1 MCFYSKLSLW
11 QALGLGPVEPPMKI
25 LIKSQCFLL
34 FSRKHVCLLCAQ
46 HPRLLC
52 RRDEEPDHQQQF
64 HIKWCNVWSQ
74 DRRNDKRY
82 FRRCSS
88 SGVWAELCPVLD
100 PSGASLGTKQRP
112 QKVQREDTDSLTD
125 IDLHSL
131 FSSLSDF
138 SKNLKGKWSEIAF
151 LHQGLKLRNPELPQG
166 RSKWFNNGRMS
177 RRLSSSVRT

>member
-1 MCFYSKLSLW
+1 MYVCYVPSTPDCY
-11 QALGLGPVEPPMKI
+11 ADVM
-25 LIKSQCFLL
+25 KSQTISSNFT
-34 FSRKHVCLLCAQ
+34 SNGVMSGPKT
-46 HPRLLC
+46 
-52 RRDEEPDHQQQF
+52 EEM
-64 HIKWCNVWSQ
+64 IKDTSE
-74 DRRNDKRY
+74 D
-82 FRRCSS
+82 
-88 SGVWAELCPVLD
+88 AVLD